1 MSRNSEIL
9 NIILGVLLLL
19 GLHFVALCAFL
30 FLVSLLSSLNS
41 YLRNPIINYLIGN
54 YRFYYGLAS
63 PGLTQLIYVIPM
75 VFWLKRQR
83 RWGLMKGIII
93 GAVLTALLNGGCWLL
108 IAYKAGF

>member
-9 NIILGVLLLL
+9 NIVLGVLLLL
-19 GLHFVALCAFL
+19 GLHVAAFCGFFVLL
-30 FLVSLLSSLNS
+30 FLLSALYS
-41 YLRNPIINYLIGN
+41 YLPNPIINYLISN
-54 YRFYYGLAS
+54 YRFLIWLAS
-63 PGLTQLIYVIPM
+63 PGLTQLIYVIPI

-108 IAYKAGF
+108 LASQS